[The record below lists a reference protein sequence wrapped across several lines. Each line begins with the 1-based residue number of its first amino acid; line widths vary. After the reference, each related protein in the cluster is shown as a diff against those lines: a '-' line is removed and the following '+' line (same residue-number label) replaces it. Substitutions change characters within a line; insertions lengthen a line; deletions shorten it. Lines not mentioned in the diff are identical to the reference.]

1 MVTEWYGDD
10 VIKKI
15 AKIVAKRVET
25 GAEVAQDVMKAETT
39 EQFHDTGTLNRS
51 ITIEQNPIFRDVP
64 VSQSS
69 PDLGKSGV
77 KPFISREEIS
87 LFIGTGQH
95 YVGFLFKYGY
105 GRKVVMTALRAAKGV
120 LSR

>member
-1 MVTEWYGDD
+1 MITEWHGDE

-25 GAEVAQDVMKAETT
+25 GAEVAQDSMKASTSE
-39 EQFHDTGTLNRS
+39 EFHDTGTLNRS
-51 ITIEQNPIFRDVP
+51 ITISQNPDFRDVP

-69 PDLGKSGV
+69 PELGRSGV
-77 KPFISREEIS
+77 KAFVSREEIS

-95 YVGFLFKYGY
+95 YVGYLFRYGY
-105 GRKVVMTALRAAKGV
+105 SAKVVMAALRAAKGV
-120 LSR
+120 LSK